1 MTRPGQRDAFI
12 QIRVTVEQ
20 KQQWQAL
27 ASEWNM
33 PLSDLI
39 RTAVDLVV
47 HPTILKAIRIAAEE
61 RGTQHRDS
69 MWWLH
74 R

>member
-1 MTRPGQRDAFI
+1 MTRPGQRDAFV

-20 KQQWQAL
+20 KRQWQAL

-47 HPTILKAIRIAAEE
+47 EPKILAGIRIVAEE